1 MGKGGGIRT
10 FGIRH
15 DRLPYPRIKNKSDS
29 NLQNYHTMNSHF
41 AILLVASLTL
51 NVADCFSTINTSL
64 TKSSQSSKRRSLPSS
79 AFIFP
84 ACIPPCFSD
93 IKSARFQSPD
103 IEDEGELLEIKKKI
117 LSLSLEQDDEKR
129 RSTISSIINEKIS
142 QEDSQF
148 LQIWDKTL
156 IQVGSELQDEARRL
170 AMIESESDEEGNKE
184 NTVSDGT
191 TTDVGEQETANKS
204 KEELQLW
211 ATIDMMIQSKTL
223 IKKASLS

>member
-1 MGKGGGIRT
+1 
-10 FGIRH
+10 
-15 DRLPYPRIKNKSDS
+15 
-29 NLQNYHTMNSHF
+29 MNSKF
-41 AILLVASLTL
+41 AILLLASLTL
-51 NVADCFSTINTSL
+51 NVADCFSTINISL
-64 TKSSQSSKRRSLPSS
+64 TKFSQSSKRRSLPSS
-79 AFIFP
+79 AFIFS

-129 RSTISSIINEKIS
+129 RSTISSIIDEKIS

-148 LQIWDKTL
+148 LQIWDETL

-170 AMIESESDEEGNKE
+170 AMIERESDEEGNKE
-184 NTVSDGT
+184 STVSDGT
-191 TTDVGEQETANKS
+191 TPDVGEQETANKS